1 MTGNLPKEKKRF
13 VEFVVNKPEELK
25 PVARKILSGL
35 NQPCVVTLT
44 GDLGAG
50 KTTLVQAF
58 CKELGVE
65 EEAGSPSFSLVN
77 EYRYRDAQGAFR
89 PVYHIDL
96 YRLNDLDEALDMGLM
111 EYIDSGEWCFI
122 EWPEIAGSLLPDDA
136 IGLRLTLQPD
146 GSRKILSL

>member
-1 MTGNLPKEKKRF
+1 MVNNPGELEAVAKAILER
-13 VEFVVNKPEELK
+13 VEEPVV
-25 PVARKILSGL
+25 I
-35 NQPCVVTLT
+35 TLT

-58 CKELGVE
+58 CKVLGVE
-65 EEAGSPSFSLVN
+65 EAVSSPSFSLVN
-77 EYRYRDAQGAFR
+77 EYRYLDAEGVAR

-96 YRLNDLDEALDMGLM
+96 YRLNDLEEALDIGLP

-122 EWPEIAGSLLPDDA
+122 EWPEIAESLLPEDA
-136 IGLRLTLQPD
+136 MALQLTLQPD

>member
-1 MTGNLPKEKKRF
+1 MNNPGELEAVAKAILER
-13 VEFVVNKPEELK
+13 VEEPVV
-25 PVARKILSGL
+25 I
-35 NQPCVVTLT
+35 TLT

-58 CKELGVE
+58 CKVLGVE
-65 EEAGSPSFSLVN
+65 EAVSSPSFSLVN
-77 EYRYRDAQGAFR
+77 EYRYLDAEGVAR

-96 YRLNDLDEALDMGLM
+96 YRLNDLEEALDIGLP

-122 EWPEIAGSLLPDDA
+122 EWPEIAESLLPEDA
-136 IGLRLTLQPD
+136 MALQLTLQPD

>member
-1 MTGNLPKEKKRF
+1 M
-13 VEFVVNKPEELK
+13 VDFVVNKPAELQE
-25 PVARKILSGL
+25 VAAAIIKAAAGAR
-35 NQPCVVTLT
+35 VVTLS

-58 CKELGVE
+58 CKVLGVE
-65 EEAGSPSFSLVN
+65 EPASSPSFSLVN
-77 EYRYRDAQGAFR
+77 EYLYQDARGLSH

-96 YRLNDLDEALDMGLM
+96 YRLKDFDEALDIGLP

-122 EWPEIAGSLLPDDA
+122 EWPEIAAPLLPADA
-136 IGLRLTLQPD
+136 IELELTLLPD

>member
-1 MTGNLPKEKKRF
+1 
-13 VEFVVNKPEELK
+13 VEFIVNNPGELEAVAKAILERLEE
-25 PVARKILSGL
+25 PAVI
-35 NQPCVVTLT
+35 TLT

-58 CKELGVE
+58 CKVLGVE
-65 EEAGSPSFSLVN
+65 EAVSSPSFSLVN
-77 EYRYRDAQGAFR
+77 EYRYLDAEGVSR

-96 YRLNDLDEALDMGLM
+96 YRLNDFEEALDIGLP

-122 EWPEIAGSLLPDDA
+122 EWPEIAESLLPEDA
-136 IGLRLTLQPD
+136 LALQLTLQPD

>member
-1 MTGNLPKEKKRF
+1 MEFIVNNPGELEAVAKAILER
-13 VEFVVNKPEELK
+13 VEEPVV
-25 PVARKILSGL
+25 I
-35 NQPCVVTLT
+35 TLT

-58 CKELGVE
+58 CKVLGVE
-65 EEAGSPSFSLVN
+65 EAVSSPSFSLVN
-77 EYRYRDAQGAFR
+77 EYRYLDAEGVAR

-96 YRLNDLDEALDMGLM
+96 YRLNDLEEALDIGLP

-122 EWPEIAGSLLPDDA
+122 EWPEIAESLLPEDA
-136 IGLRLTLQPD
+136 MALQLTLQPD

>member
-1 MTGNLPKEKKRF
+1 M
-13 VEFVVNKPEELK
+13 EFVVNKPEELEA
-25 PVARKILSGL
+25 VAHAILDHMDA
-35 NQPCVVTLT
+35 PAVITLT

-58 CKELGVE
+58 CRVLGVE
-65 EEAGSPSFSLVN
+65 EAASSPSFSLVN
-77 EYRYRDAQGAFR
+77 EYRYTDAQGIAR

-96 YRLNDLDEALDMGLM
+96 YRLNDFDEALDIGLQ

-122 EWPEIAGSLLPDDA
+122 EWPEIAQSLLPDDA
-136 IGLRLTLQPD
+136 IALQLTLNQD